1 MTMKFLKQV
10 EGIIHFTKGKVGRVH
25 PIDLLGEIEYEEVCK
40 EVAEPD
46 PEAHVAAHPI
56 VHVADP
62 LGISRE
68 APAAKHVAVPL
79 DAPCAPPTPYK
90 MISLPF
96 DPGRSPEKQKQ
107 KLICGEVYLKD
118 DILPQRRASY
128 LKISESFVVSETVHR
143 CRNSDKDLTN

>member
-25 PIDLLGEIEYEEVCK
+25 PIDPLGEIEYEEVCK
-40 EVAEPD
+40 
-46 PEAHVAAHPI
+46 
-56 VHVADP
+56 
-62 LGISRE
+62 
-68 APAAKHVAVPL
+68 
-79 DAPCAPPTPYK
+79 DASCAPPTPYK

-143 CRNSDKDLTN
+143 CCNSNKDLMN